1 MEKQKKAKIYATIYC
16 SFLILMFLEPIIF
29 GTCFIFI
36 LILILILLELVIEIF
51 ILLWQVMYRTFL

>member
-16 SFLILMFLEPIIF
+16 SFLVLMFLEPIIF

-36 LILILILLELVIEIF
+36 LILIELVIEIF
-51 ILLWQVMYRTFL
+51 ILLWQVAYRTFL

>member
-36 LILILILLELVIEIF
+36 LILIELVIEIF

>member
-36 LILILILLELVIEIF
+36 LILIELVIEIF
-51 ILLWQVMYRTFL
+51 ILLCQVMYRTFL

>member
-36 LILILILLELVIEIF
+36 LILIEMVIEIF

>member
-36 LILILILLELVIEIF
+36 LILIEMVIEIF
-51 ILLWQVMYRTFL
+51 ILLWQVTYRTFL

>member
-1 MEKQKKAKIYATIYC
+1 METKKKAKICATIYC

-36 LILILILLELVIEIF
+36 LILIELVIEIF

>member
-16 SFLILMFLEPIIF
+16 SFLVLMFLEPIIF
-29 GTCFIFI
+29 GTCFIF
-36 LILILILLELVIEIF
+36 ILILLELVIEIF

>member
-16 SFLILMFLEPIIF
+16 SFLVLMLLEPIIF
-29 GTCFIFI
+29 GTCFMFI
-36 LILILILLELVIEIF
+36 LILIEMVIEIF